1 MGGQNNKVFYRNK
14 PVFGFDVG
22 HSSLKLM
29 QIEAS
34 PNKKKDIIV
43 GYGSIEFNGDAIK
56 NGVIID
62 PEELARQA
70 YKLITNSMIG
80 TLTTKRVSAALPA
93 SFTYS
98 RVVTLPPM
106 QRKDMAEAIK
116 LEAEQSIPVP
126 IDQLYLDYE
135 LALTNKDGQSEVLMV
150 AAPKNIVDSYMQ
162 LFRLLDL
169 EVELLETTINAVTR
183 IVTHADRTS
192 VPTLIIDFGSIS
204 SDLAVYDH
212 TIRVTGTADWGGE
225 TLTNQIASALKVS
238 GRQAYTIKTRYGLN
252 PGKKQAE
259 IMKSL
264 QPVLEKLMN
273 EIKRMTRFYQE
284 RSDGKKSIEQIIILG
299 GGANLPGMST
309 YLTDKLRVPTRL
321 VNPWQNLSFGGLQ
334 PPHKLETTLYTTAAG
349 LSLINNKEFR
359 R

>member
-1 MGGQNNKVFYRNK
+1 MNKKSIFYRDK

-29 QIEAS
+29 QIEPS
-34 PNKKKDIIV
+34 TGKKHDAVV
-43 GYGSIEFNGDAIK
+43 GYGSIEFNAKSIK
-56 NGVIID
+56 NGVIVD
-62 PEELARQA
+62 PEEVAKQA
-70 YKLITNSMIG
+70 YKLITKNIIG
-80 TLTTKRVSAALPA
+80 SLTTKRVAAALPV
-93 SFTYS
+93 SFTFN
-98 RVVTLPPM
+98 RVVSLPPM
-106 QRKDMAEAIK
+106 EKKDMLEAIK

-126 IDQLYLDYE
+126 IEQLYLDHE
-135 LALTNKDGQSEVLMV
+135 VVRVNKDGQREILMV

-162 LFRLLDL
+162 LFNLLDL
-169 EVELLETTINAVTR
+169 EVALLETTINAVTR
-183 IVTHADRTS
+183 IVTHADQTG

-204 SDLAVYDH
+204 SDLAVYDG
-212 TIRVTGTADWGGE
+212 TIRVTGTTDWGGE
-225 TLTNQIASALKVS
+225 TLTNEIASALKVS
-238 GRQAYTIKTRYGLN
+238 DRQAYTIKTRYGLN

-264 QPVLEKLMN
+264 EPVLERLMS
-273 EIKRMTRFYQE
+273 EIRRITRFYQE
-284 RSDGKKSIEQIIILG
+284 RSDKDESIEQIIILG

-334 PPHKLETTLYTTAAG
+334 PPHKLETTLFTTAAG
-349 LSLINNKEFR
+349 LSLINRKDFR